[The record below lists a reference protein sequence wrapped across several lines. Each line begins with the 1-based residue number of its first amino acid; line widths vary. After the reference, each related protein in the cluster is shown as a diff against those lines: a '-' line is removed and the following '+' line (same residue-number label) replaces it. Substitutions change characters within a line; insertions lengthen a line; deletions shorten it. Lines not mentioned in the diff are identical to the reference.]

1 MAVDTLEKRFSML
14 NFGGT
19 GTIHL
24 LFEDDGAVDADDRAH
39 LLDLYSGIALG
50 SPVVVVTDVRS
61 RIRLHVTTHML
72 AVR

>member
-39 LLDLYSGIALG
+39 LLDLYSGIALSG
-50 SPVVVVTDVRS
+50 VVAVADVRS
-61 RIRLHVTTHML
+61 RIRLHITTHML

>member
-24 LFEDDGAVDADDRAH
+24 LFEDDGSVDADDRAH

-50 SPVVVVTDVRS
+50 SPVAVTDSRS

-72 AVR
+72 AVS